1 MYVPRQL
8 INEQEENE
16 NGYAYW
22 IGDEGVKARVAG
34 TKSKEVKND
43 LDIILNANNSV
54 NPRLNAIDG
63 FAELE
68 DISDQS
74 DLRSREEALSGNLD
88 AFKNKFHSL
97 SAFSRGL
104 MIDVK
109 KGGVRKDLSLLFAD
123 ESLPPEYNEEPMFI
137 YAQAQLN
144 YRRILLIHQ
153 N

>member
-22 IGDEGVKARVAG
+22 VGDEGVKARVAG

-74 DLRSREEALSGNLD
+74 DKILTIGTAQVVFEEALSRNLD
-88 AFKNKFHSL
+88 ALKIN
-97 SAFSRGL
+97 
-104 MIDVK
+104 
-109 KGGVRKDLSLLFAD
+109 
-123 ESLPPEYNEEPMFI
+123 FI
-137 YAQAQLN
+137 HYLHLARP
-144 YRRILLIHQ
+144 YD
-153 N
+153 